1 MDSLQRVRTPPF
13 LVAARTLTPQQEVIS
28 LDTDIKT
35 HFTAYQAVKSTLV
48 SVQRK
53 QTYPAPSS
61 SSRVLSPLT
70 PSRAAATSQR
80 APSPRC

>member
-1 MDSLQRVRTPPF
+1 MRR
-13 LVAARTLTPQQEVIS
+13 ALTPQQEVVS

-53 QTYPAPSS
+53 QTYLSLPPA
-61 SSRVLSPLT
+61 LSF
-70 PSRAAATSQR
+70 
-80 APSPRC
+80 SPPN